1 MSRLTVTA
9 VITSHD
15 RAAFLP
21 EAVASAL
28 TAGADE
34 VLVVRNFSETIPGL
48 EGRYRDLPCPE
59 RETGIKHAVGVEGA
73 RGDLVAFLDDDDT
86 WVPEKL
92 DRVRARFSGDPSLVY
107 YCHGQT
113 AIDAEGRPV
122 DARHPEFRTREPAA
136 FPGWD
141 RTQMDD
147 LFDRIWPGN
156 NSSTVVRRSWA
167 LGWTP
172 LLRSAGWAA
181 DRVWITAALLDRRGI
196 GMDPARLT
204 RLRLH
209 DLNMSHARVRSPA
222 EFRER
227 HGTASHRFA
236 RACTELARTAAE
248 KEGPASP
255 IAHHFSERAAAFQ
268 FFADLEDGTHPRRS
282 ALRELR
288 EGPGRRDRGAGLSAL
303 VTLISPAL
311 ARRLLFQR
319 SRRRWRIRTI
329 GAGP

>member
-1 MSRLTVTA
+1 MSRPTVTA
-9 VITSHD
+9 VITSQD

-21 EAVASAL
+21 EAVTSAL

-34 VLVVRNFSETIPGL
+34 VLVVRNFSEPIPGV

-59 RETGIKHAVGVEGA
+59 RETGNKHAVGVEGA
-73 RGDLVAFLDDDDT
+73 RGDLIAFLDDDDM

-92 DRVRARFSGDPSLVY
+92 DRVRTRFGDDPNLVY

-113 AIDAEGRPV
+113 AVDVEGRPV

-136 FPGWD
+136 FLGWD
-141 RTQMDD
+141 PAKIDD

-167 LGWTP
+167 LRWTP

-181 DRVWITAALLDRRGI
+181 DRVWITAALLDRGGI
-196 GMDPARLT
+196 AMDPARLT

-209 DLNMSHARVRSPA
+209 DLNMSHARVRSPS

-227 HGTASHRFA
+227 HGTASARFA
-236 RACTELARTAAE
+236 RACTELARVAAE

-255 IAHHFSERAAAFQ
+255 IARHFSERGAAFQ
-268 FFADLEDGTHPRRS
+268 FFADLENGTHPRRS
-282 ALRELR
+282 AIRELR

-303 VTLISPAL
+303 VALISPAL

-319 SRRRWRIRTI
+319 SQKRWRLGTI
-329 GAGP
+329 GTGP